1 MRIPNLFFKTKT
13 MKEKDTIFILILW
26 MLAVVAYYWRH
37 ELENINIWI
46 KILLW
51 LLIIGI
57 IIYECFFSDYST
69 KTPSEIEEERVEKNR
84 RKLKMK
90 VALVKLKR
98 NTKKFFKELWI
109 EYFKLTTDYIKT
121 LLIIWIIIL
130 LIGVPIVYFFW

>member
-13 MKEKDTIFILILW
+13 MKEKDTIFIFLMW
-26 MLAVVAYYWRH
+26 MLAASAYYWRH

-69 KTPSEIEEERVEKNR
+69 KTPSEIEEERVERNR
-84 RKLKMK
+84 RKLKLK

-130 LIGVPIVYFFW
+130 IIWVPIVYFFW